1 MNANAA
7 QEQLIREKE
16 RAMTDIAT
24 HNDRIATI
32 GMDLGKRSF
41 HLIGMDSRG
50 KVIMR
55 QQLSRGRFERHMANL
70 QPCLVGVEACA
81 GAHHI
86 GRRLSAFGHNVR
98 LIPAQYVKPFR
109 KGQKNDYRDA
119 EAIAEAVQRPTMRFV
134 PIKSAEQLDLQALHR
149 IRSRLVGHRTA
160 VINQLRGFLLECGI
174 IVPQGP
180 GTLRKIL
187 PSVLAQRTDVLSPR
201 MIRLIEELADDWR
214 RLDDRV
220 DAVTSEVHA
229 LARQDECCRRLTSV
243 PGIGALTA
251 SAVVATI
258 GNGAAFRKGRDF
270 GAWLGLVPKQLSTGD
285 RTILGRLS
293 KRGNKYMRTLFI
305 IGARAVLAK
314 PGSWAKFGL
323 EGWLAAAAKR
333 LHHNVLAAALANKL
347 ARIAW
352 SVLYHG
358 RSFARDF
365 EPQSVS

>member
-1 MNANAA
+1 VARALPAA
-7 QEQLIREKE
+7 W
-16 RAMTDIAT
+16 
-24 HNDRIATI
+24 
-32 GMDLGKRSF
+32 LGKMAHLTGRQS
-41 HLIGMDSRG
+41 HPRLCCHILIGCCVGDRYE
-50 KVIMR
+50 R
-55 QQLSRGRFERHMANL
+55 QLFFERQLLMDT
-70 QPCLVGVEACA
+70 V
-81 GAHHI
+81 
-86 GRRLSAFGHNVR
+86 
-98 LIPAQYVKPFR
+98 LI
-109 KGQKNDYRDA
+109 
-119 EAIAEAVQRPTMRFV
+119 
-134 PIKSAEQLDLQALHR
+134 
-149 IRSRLVGHRTA
+149 
-160 VINQLRGFLLECGI
+160 LECGV

-180 GTLRKIL
+180 ARLREIL

-220 DAVTSEVHA
+220 DAVTSEVQA
-229 LARQDECCRRLTSV
+229 LARQDECCQRLTSV

-258 GNGAAFRKGRDF
+258 GNGAAFSKGRDF

-293 KRGNKYMRTLFI
+293 KRGNKYVRTLFI

-323 EGWLAAAAKR
+323 QKWLAAAVKR

-358 RSFARDF
+358 RSFARDL
-365 EPQSVS
+365 EILRHPALETGPAKLYERLAMRVCCAADRPGELTCGIQQRR

>member
-1 MNANAA
+1 MLQTAA
-7 QEQLIREKE
+7 DSQKE
-16 RAMTDIAT
+16 RAMTDIVT
-24 HNDRIATI
+24 HTDRIATI

-41 HLIGMDSRG
+41 HLIGMDTRG
-50 KVIMR
+50 KVVMR
-55 QQLSRGRFERHMANL
+55 QLLSRGRLERHMANL
-70 QPCLVGVEACA
+70 QPCLVGIEACA

-86 GRRLSAFGHNVR
+86 GRRLSTFGHNVR
-98 LIPAQYVKPFR
+98 LIPGQYVKPFR

-149 IRSRLVGHRTA
+149 IRSRLVSHRTA
-160 VINQLRGFLLECGI
+160 VINQLRGFLLECGV

-180 GTLRKIL
+180 ARLREIL
-187 PSVLAQRTDVLSPR
+187 PSVLAQRTDVLSLR

-220 DAVTSEVHA
+220 DAVTSEVQA

-258 GNGAAFRKGRDF
+258 GNGAAFSKGRDF
-270 GAWLGLVPKQLSTGD
+270 GARLGLVPKQLSTGD

-293 KRGNKYMRTLFI
+293 KRGNKYVRTLFI

-314 PGSWAKFGL
+314 PGSWAKFGSM
-323 EGWLAAAAKR
+323 
-333 LHHNVLAAALANKL
+333 LAN
-347 ARIAW
+347 RI
-352 SVLYHG
+352 SKT
-358 RSFARDF
+358 RSAPF
-365 EPQSVS
+365 S

>member
-1 MNANAA
+1 
-7 QEQLIREKE
+7 
-16 RAMTDIAT
+16 
-24 HNDRIATI
+24 
-32 GMDLGKRSF
+32 
-41 HLIGMDSRG
+41 
-50 KVIMR
+50 
-55 QQLSRGRFERHMANL
+55 
-70 QPCLVGVEACA
+70 
-81 GAHHI
+81 
-86 GRRLSAFGHNVR
+86 
-98 LIPAQYVKPFR
+98 
-109 KGQKNDYRDA
+109 
-119 EAIAEAVQRPTMRFV
+119 V

-160 VINQLRGFLLECGI
+160 VINQLRSFLLECGV

-180 GTLRKIL
+180 ARLREIL

-201 MIRLIEELADDWR
+201 MIRLIEELAEDWR

-229 LARQDECCRRLTSV
+229 LARQDECCRRLTSI

-258 GNGAAFRKGRDF
+258 GNGAAFSKGRDF

-323 EGWLAAAAKR
+323 QGWLAAAAKR
-333 LHHNVLAAALANKL
+333 LHHNVLAAALAQQTRAHCMERAL
-347 ARIAW
+347 PRPFLRARLRATV
-352 SVLYHG
+352 SLVTPHAFKSCGKTYPGLRG
-358 RSFARDF
+358 DLKRMAQRS
-365 EPQSVS
+365 PQRT

>member
-1 MNANAA
+1 
-7 QEQLIREKE
+7 
-16 RAMTDIAT
+16 MTDIVT
-24 HNDRIATI
+24 HTDRIATI

-41 HLIGMDSRG
+41 HLIGMDARG

-55 QQLSRGRFERHMANL
+55 QQLSRGRLERHLANL
-70 QPCLVGVEACA
+70 QPCLVGIEACA

-86 GRRLSAFGHNVR
+86 GRRLSAVGHNVR
-98 LIPAQYVKPFR
+98 LIPGQYVKPFR

-160 VINQLRGFLLECGI
+160 VINQLRSFLLECGV

-180 GTLRKIL
+180 ARLREIL
-187 PSVLAQRTDVLSPR
+187 PSVLAQRTDVLSLR

-258 GNGAAFRKGRDF
+258 GNGADHRQVGF
-270 GAWLGLVPKQLSTGD
+270 T
-285 RTILGRLS
+285 
-293 KRGNKYMRTLFI
+293 KRAEQPLRQ
-305 IGARAVLAK
+305 
-314 PGSWAKFGL
+314 
-323 EGWLAAAAKR
+323 
-333 LHHNVLAAALANKL
+333 
-347 ARIAW
+347 W
-352 SVLYHG
+352 S
-358 RSFARDF
+358 RF
-365 EPQSVS
+365 

>member
-1 MNANAA
+1 
-7 QEQLIREKE
+7 
-16 RAMTDIAT
+16 MTDIVT
-24 HNDRIATI
+24 HNDPIATI

-41 HLIGMDSRG
+41 HLIGMDARG

-55 QQLSRGRFERHMANL
+55 QQLSRGRLERHMANL
-70 QPCLVGVEACA
+70 QPCLVGIEACA

-98 LIPAQYVKPFR
+98 LIPGQYVKPFR

-160 VINQLRGFLLECGI
+160 VINQLRSFLLECGV

-180 GTLRKIL
+180 ARLREIL

-220 DAVTSEVHA
+220 DAVTSEVQA
-229 LARQDECCRRLTSV
+229 LARQGRMLSAADERS
-243 PGIGALTA
+243 
-251 SAVVATI
+251 
-258 GNGAAFRKGRDF
+258 
-270 GAWLGLVPKQLSTGD
+270 GD
-285 RTILGRLS
+285 RSSDGQRS
-293 KRGNKYMRTLFI
+293 GGHDWEWRGLQQ
-305 IGARAVLAK
+305 GARLW
-314 PGSWAKFGL
+314 S
-323 EGWLAAAAKR
+323 
-333 LHHNVLAAALANKL
+333 L
-347 ARIAW
+347 ARAGAEATLHRRQNDTRPTQQTRQQVRAHAIHHRGSRRA
-352 SVLYHG
+352 G
-358 RSFARDF
+358 KARQLG
-365 EPQSVS
+365 EVWAPRMAGSCRQAPPP